1 MGKSVNGVNCCML
14 QINLLKGSR
23 VLLMAGVSY
32 VPEEYELLIN
42 IGNKYLVKESKILNI
57 NYPMMVT
64 KLVLV

>member
-57 NYPMMVT
+57 SYPMMVT